1 MQGLLDYLYEGF
13 YSGRILAG
21 SFIFAHFLLQKR
33 PKVNALLSWI
43 VCIAVTAVTAGF
55 NPLIASLVGT
65 VAMQHMMLIHLFWYS
80 GLLFVLF
87 GVLVANYKGSFFSY
101 AFTFTCGLLVECSA
115 FGLFRL
121 FYDAGVFE
129 LRVNTPLSLLSELLF
144 SAALYAVYYFIFR
157 RVYRDAGI
165 ADLHGRR
172 GLTFA
177 LLLIIA
183 LTMFMR
189 FNLQDVYETLHASAS
204 SGWIVSLTLG
214 IIPIAFLTLVTFVVQ
229 MDRLRGEKQVL
240 AGMLSER
247 ERQYSLSARNIEI
260 INRKCHDIKRHL
272 RALRFTNEADRENT
286 LREIEQSVN
295 IYDASIATG
304 NPALDTILSEKRL
317 ECGARGI
324 RLTCSAGQDA
334 LAFMTPSDVY
344 VMVGNILDNAIE
356 AVSQIEDEEKR
367 VITLTCTAFGGVQTI
382 REDNYFAGEVTFQDG
397 MPATTKR
404 EDPGFHGYG
413 VRSIR
418 HIAEKYGGILQ
429 LRAEEGVFSL
439 LVTLPCAGTQK
450 TE

>member
-1 MQGLLDYLYEGF
+1 MSLKILLYMPAI
-13 YSGRILAG
+13 SMA
-21 SFIFAHFLLQKR
+21 
-33 PKVNALLSWI
+33 
-43 VCIAVTAVTAGF
+43 C
-55 NPLIASLVGT
+55 
-65 VAMQHMMLIHLFWYS
+65 
-80 GLLFVLF
+80 
-87 GVLVANYKGSFFSY
+87 
-101 AFTFTCGLLVECSA
+101 
-115 FGLFRL
+115 
-121 FYDAGVFE
+121 
-129 LRVNTPLSLLSELLF
+129 LF
-144 SAALYAVYYFIFR
+144 SIMTSSSR
-157 RVYRDAGI
+157 S
-165 ADLHGRR
+165 
-172 GLTFA
+172 
-177 LLLIIA
+177 
-183 LTMFMR
+183 
-189 FNLQDVYETLHASAS
+189 SAS

-247 ERQYSLSARNIEI
+247 ERQYSLSARNIDI

-382 REDNYFAGEVTFQDG
+382 HEDNYFAGEVTFQDG
-397 MPATTKR
+397 MPVTTKR